1 MKGRRL
7 FVLALIVV
15 SGLALALL
23 SVFLFAVQIVASDR
37 QRTTSF
43 RGTRT
48 IGVAAETKGDDY
60 CDSPG
65 PRRPGEIDEEEM
77 LSSACS
83 FWLPGI
89 RIFSCKDSTSK
100 IFLSRIGDGVCD
112 CSSCEDEAS
121 LSLTNVTPEAKKQ
134 LLDFEFAACVNIE
147 HFSGRLK
154 YALIFYF
161 NNSTPWALILKI

>member
-48 IGVAAETKGDDY
+48 IGVAKLKGGDY

-65 PRRPGEIDEEEM
+65 RRPGEIDEEEM

-89 RIFSCKDSTSK
+89 RLFRCKDSTSK

-112 CSSCEDEAS
+112 CSLCEDEAS
-121 LSLTNVTPEAKKQ
+121 VSLTIPRQQRNNYV
-134 LLDFEFAACVNIE
+134 
-147 HFSGRLK
+147 
-154 YALIFYF
+154 LID
-161 NNSTPWALILKI
+161 

>member
-48 IGVAAETKGDDY
+48 IEVAKLKGDDY

-65 PRRPGEIDEEEM
+65 PRRPGEIDKEEM

-89 RIFSCKDSTSK
+89 RLFSCKDSGSGK

-121 LSLTNVTPEAKKQ
+121 VSLAITLPRKP
-134 LLDFEFAACVNIE
+134 
-147 HFSGRLK
+147 R
-154 YALIFYF
+154 
-161 NNSTPWALILKI
+161 NNDWI

>member
-7 FVLALIVV
+7 LVLALFIVG
-15 SGLALALL
+15 GLALALI

-48 IGVAAETKGDDY
+48 IEVAKLKGDDY

-65 PRRPGEIDEEEM
+65 RRPGEIDEEEM

-89 RIFSCKDSTSK
+89 RLFRCKDSISGY

-112 CSSCEDEAS
+112 CSLCEDEAV
-121 LSLTNVTPEAKKQ
+121 SLTIHRQQKKQ
-134 LLDFEFAACVNIE
+134 ELNWI
-147 HFSGRLK
+147 
-154 YALIFYF
+154 
-161 NNSTPWALILKI
+161 